1 MDVGASYWVRM
12 GVVVE
17 SKLSGGASGKEC
29 LPMQE
34 MHKTWVWSLGQ
45 EDPLEEE
52 MASHSSILAWKIPR
66 TEEPDGL

>member
-34 MHKTWVWSLGQ
+34 IKDTGFDPWVR
-45 EDPLEEE
+45 
-52 MASHSSILAWKIPR
+52 KIP
-66 TEEPDGL
+66 

>member
-1 MDVGASYWVRM
+1 MRERKVAKMIPRHWVDVGASYWVRM

-34 MHKTWVWSLGQ
+34 MHKTWV
-45 EDPLEEE
+45 
-52 MASHSSILAWKIPR
+52 
-66 TEEPDGL
+66 